1 MSDNMAAR
9 LKNLVKNFFGV
20 VNTMRHQDVVEKPSG
35 DVGSMKSVRLDGE
48 IDKKN
53 SNGKFCDFLSNLAHK
68 SGLKRTTFV
77 LLVVVILLCVAWYC
91 IATIINSKHKELVS
105 IDLIVSF

>member
-9 LKNLVKNFFGV
+9 LKNLVKNFFGT
-20 VNTMRHQDVVEKPSG
+20 VNAMRHQDVIEKTAG
-35 DVGSMKSVRLDGE
+35 DVGSMKSSLSGE

-77 LLVVVILLCVAWYC
+77 LLVVVVLLCVAWYC
-91 IATIINSKHKELVS
+91 IATIISSKHKEMVR
-105 IDLIVSF
+105 